1 MGKESKIRQLR
12 KQGKIPKVV
21 HNRKPSKLARIIVP
35 ILILLFI
42 FGIVSSVW
50 GYVEKDTV
58 AKVGKESI
66 TVSQVDQYLNY
77 YKDLYKQF
85 GQTLTATQ
93 EQQLK
98 DSIINNFIEESLL
111 VQYAKDHNLKADE
124 ATYKKNLSDQ
134 INSYIDQQK
143 KQIGEANFNNYVTA
157 QYGSLDAYKAY
168 LEKVFGPS
176 VERPLLAD
184 AALNEKYKEINVTDE
199 EVKNYFNS
207 VKEVSAEHLLVML
220 PANPSRSEINNAE
233 QLANS
238 ILKEINE
245 KKTAKDFNFKAFA
258 ESKVKEINDKEG
270 KEVLKYENLGYF
282 GKGVMVKEFENA
294 VFNDNVK
301 VGDIIGPVK
310 TEYGYHIIHILGK
323 KTVQETYDQPE
334 KVNVRI
340 VKFNFNPN
348 DSKSQEAAYMSAN
361 SISIQTKRGMDFIE
375 AVKRFSQDEATKN
388 KNGET
393 GYFTK
398 EERPE
403 IFNAVINL
411 KKGEITP
418 PIKTQDGYVVAQLI
432 DIQPAKK
439 ATLSDKDT
447 YTKVKDELI
456 NIKKQE
462 VKKAFIEELK
472 KQYGVRT
479 TNPGRIIANFLRR
492 YVATPFNNF
501 QAWVNSLSKP
511 STSTPSNPSTGT
523 NGTEPLQ
530 PINPSSGS

>member
-21 HNRKPSKLARIIVP
+21 HNRKPSRLARIIVP
-35 ILILLFI
+35 ILIFLFI

-58 AKVGKESI
+58 AKVGRESI
-66 TVSQVDQYLNY
+66 TFNQVDQYLNY
-77 YKDLYKQF
+77 YKDLYSQL
-85 GQTLTATQ
+85 GQTLTAAQ
-93 EQQLK
+93 EQQFK
-98 DSIINNFIEESLL
+98 ESIINNLIEESLL

-157 QYGSLDAYKAY
+157 QYGSLDAFKTY

-184 AALNEKYKEINVTDE
+184 AALNDKNKDIKVTDE
-199 EVKNYFNS
+199 EIKKFFNS
-207 VKEVSAEHLLVML
+207 VKEVSAEHLLVLL
-220 PANPSRSEINNAE
+220 PNNRAE
-233 QLANS
+233 QIAND

-245 KKTAKDFNFKAFA
+245 KKSTKDFNFKIFA
-258 ESKVKEINDKEG
+258 ENKVKEINDKEG

-282 GKGVMVKEFENA
+282 GKGVMVKEFEDA
-294 VFNDNVK
+294 VFNENVK

-310 TEYGYHIIHILGK
+310 TEYGFHIIHILGE

-334 KVNVRI
+334 KVNVRM
-340 VKFNFNPN
+340 VKFNFTPN
-348 DSKSQEAAYMSAN
+348 DSKSQDLAYTSAN

-388 KNGET
+388 NNGET

-403 IFNAVINL
+403 IFNAVIKL
-411 KKGEITP
+411 KKGEITS

-432 DIQPAKK
+432 DIQPAKE
-439 ATLSDKDT
+439 ATLADKDT
-447 YTKVKDELI
+447 YAKVKDELI
-456 NIKKQE
+456 NVKKQE

-479 TNPGRIIANFLRR
+479 TNPGRIIANFLRKF
-492 YVATPFNNF
+492 VATPFNNL
-501 QAWVNSLSKP
+501 QAWINSLSKS
-511 STSTPSNPSTGT
+511 STITPSNPSTGT
-523 NGTEPLQ
+523 DGTEPLQ